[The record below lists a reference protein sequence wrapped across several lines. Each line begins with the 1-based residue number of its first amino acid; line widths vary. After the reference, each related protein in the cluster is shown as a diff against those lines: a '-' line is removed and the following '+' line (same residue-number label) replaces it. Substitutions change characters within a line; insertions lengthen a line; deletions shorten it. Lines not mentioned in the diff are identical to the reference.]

1 MYLCFDCAYRRGLWC
16 QAKNENASN
25 TIICPFWIARD
36 YEEETDEE
44 GNTGNGRHNR
54 VYYNHMGR

>member
-1 MYLCFDCAYRRGLWC
+1 MSDLIAW
-16 QAKNENASN
+16 QAIATLL
-25 TIICPFWIARD
+25 TIAGIVLAAIKSW
-36 YEEETDEE
+36 EETDEE